1 MVKRARTAQRVVPK
15 AGALALV
22 WFAMPG
28 PSIEVINTGTELL
41 LGSVINTHAAFFGK
55 RLLQLGL
62 RVSRQTCVPDGD
74 AIRQAIQETIGRAEI
89 VLITGGLGP
98 TTDDITRDA
107 VAELLGLALEV
118 DETVL
123 DAIRKRFEKRGIVVT
138 DRIARQAQV
147 PTGAEVLPNP
157 NGTAPGLFI
166 PAKIGFPHFFLLPGP
181 PRELTPMFD
190 AEVNPRLRQIAGE
203 QSETSHTFR
212 LAGMGE
218 SQVEATV
225 GAAILALGNVELG
238 YCARVGEV
246 DVRCVGNPQAVAEA
260 AAIIKASLAEHIFGE
275 AEETLERAVV
285 ARLTG
290 LRATVAT
297 AESCTGGLLANR
309 ITDVPGASQ
318 IFLGGFV
325 PYSNEAKIS
334 ALGVP
339 AATIEEFGAVS
350 EPTAIA
356 MAQGALAKTGSDY
369 ALSTTGIAGPGGGTE
384 EKPVGTVYIALASK
398 DAETVVEKHSFR
410 FERETFKRITTQ
422 TALNMLRRKLRQ
434 ELY

>member
-1 MVKRARTAQRVVPK
+1 
-15 AGALALV
+15 
-22 WFAMPG
+22 MPG

-41 LGSVINTHAAFFGK
+41 LGSVVNTHAAFFGK

-62 RVSRQTCVPDGD
+62 RISRQTCVPDGE

-107 VAELLGLALEV
+107 VAELLGLGL
-118 DETVL
+118 DEDATVL
-123 DAIRKRFEKRGIVVT
+123 ASIRKRFEKRGIVVT

-147 PTGAEVLPNP
+147 PAGAEVLPNIY
-157 NGTAPGLFI
+157 GTAPGLFI

-181 PRELTPMFD
+181 PRELIPMFD
-190 AEVNPRLRQIAGE
+190 AEVAPRLRQIAGE
-203 QSETSHTFR
+203 QSETSQTFR
-212 LAGMGE
+212 LSGLGE
-218 SQVEATV
+218 SQVEAAV
-225 GAAILALGNVELG
+225 GTAILALGNVELG

-246 DVRCVGNPQAVAEA
+246 DVRCVGNPKAISQA
-260 AAIIKASLAEHIFGE
+260 AAIIKASLTEYIYGE

-285 ARLTG
+285 RRLID
-290 LRATVAT
+290 LKATVST

-318 IFLGGFV
+318 VFLGGFV
-325 PYSNEAKIS
+325 PYSNDAKIS

-339 AATIEEFGAVS
+339 ISTIEDFGAVS

-356 MAQGALAKTGSDY
+356 LAEGALAKTGSDY
-369 ALSTTGIAGPGGGTE
+369 ALATTGIAGPGGGTE

-398 DAETVVEKHSFR
+398 VGNPIVEKHTFR

-422 TALNMLRRKLRQ
+422 TALNMLRRRLA
-434 ELY
+434 